1 MRDVLVVGRPSQR
14 WGSEVVAVIELVGD
28 SNGVGDDS
36 LSAHVRGVLA
46 AYKVPRAFIRVPQVM
61 RGPAG
66 KADYRWAKAIAEQAS
81 EPP

>member
-1 MRDVLVVGRPSQR
+1 MLVVGRPSQR